1 MNKDGGTTMSRS
13 RNILLGAAALV
24 AMTTAAGAAPIRIG
38 MTFQEL
44 NNPYFVTMQKALRKA
59 AGTIGA
65 TVIVTDAHH
74 DVTKQISDVEDMLQQ
89 HIDILLL
96 NPTDSTGIESAV
108 QEAHKAGVIVVAID
122 ANAAGPVNSFVGSKN
137 YDAGVMSC
145 TYLAN
150 AIGGSGNVAILDGI
164 AVVPILERVRG
175 CKDGLAKFP
184 NVKIVDIQ
192 NGKQE
197 RDVALSV
204 SENMIQAHPDLKGIF
219 SVNDGGSMGVLV
231 GDRDQRQGHQA
242 DLGRRRARRR
252 RRDRQAR
259 LQVHR
264 DVGAVPRRHGAD
276 RPRPGAGRLLG
287 SRQHRAQDGADRR
300 EAGRRREREDVP
312 LVRTAGRSSGE
323 AGAARMTAILE
334 LRGIAKSFPGVKA
347 LSGIDLTVEAGEIH
361 ALLGENGAGKSTLM
375 KILSGIY
382 QPDEGRISVGGRDL
396 RFADYH
402 DAVAAGIGIVF
413 QEFSLIPYLNAVE
426 NIFLGR
432 ERRRLG
438 LLRRASMRAEAA
450 GLFRRLGVTIDLD
463 AEVRTLSV
471 AQQQF
476 IEIAKALALDA
487 RILIL
492 DEPTA
497 TLTPADAEHLFAI
510 MRVLKGD
517 GVAMIFIS
525 HHMEEIFEICDRITV
540 LRDGR
545 FIGVTPVAD
554 TDMDRLV
561 QMMVGRRLE
570 QSFPPKPP
578 PVSGRQAGARGGG
591 AAARAR
597 RSDQR
602 VPSARGRDPGLLRAG
617 GLRAHRDGHG
627 GAGRRTRPRQDGA
640 HQRRDGAAV
649 EPGRR
654 AGARARHPAG
664 EPQDR
669 GLITEFTIRDNISI
683 NNLGKYRTLGGFLD
697 FARERTVT
705 AEMMRQ
711 VGVKAPG
718 MSTTVETLSG
728 GNQQKVVLA
737 RWLNHHCRILFFD
750 EPTRGIDVGA
760 KAEIY
765 ALMRSLTARGYAI
778 VMVSSELPEIVG
790 MSDRVAVFREG
801 RIVRTLEA
809 DDIAPAEIMRH
820 ATAGDI
826 DELV

>member
-1 MNKDGGTTMSRS
+1 
-13 RNILLGAAALV
+13 
-24 AMTTAAGAAPIRIG
+24 
-38 MTFQEL
+38 
-44 NNPYFVTMQKALRKA
+44 
-59 AGTIGA
+59 
-65 TVIVTDAHH
+65 
-74 DVTKQISDVEDMLQQ
+74 
-89 HIDILLL
+89 
-96 NPTDSTGIESAV
+96 
-108 QEAHKAGVIVVAID
+108 
-122 ANAAGPVNSFVGSKN
+122 
-137 YDAGVMSC
+137 
-145 TYLAN
+145 
-150 AIGGSGNVAILDGI
+150 
-164 AVVPILERVRG
+164 
-175 CKDGLAKFP
+175 
-184 NVKIVDIQ
+184 
-192 NGKQE
+192 
-197 RDVALSV
+197 
-204 SENMIQAHPDLKGIF
+204 
-219 SVNDGGSMGVLV
+219 
-231 GDRDQRQGHQA
+231 
-242 DLGRRRARRR
+242 
-252 RRDRQAR
+252 
-259 LQVHR
+259 
-264 DVGAVPRRHGAD
+264 
-276 RPRPGAGRLLG
+276 
-287 SRQHRAQDGADRR
+287 
-300 EAGRRREREDVP
+300 
-312 LVRTAGRSSGE
+312 
-323 AGAARMTAILE
+323 MTAILE

-438 LLRRASMRAEAA
+438 LLRRTSMRDEAA
-450 GLFRRLGVTIDLD
+450 GLFRRLGVAIDLD
-463 AEVRTLSV
+463 VEVRTLSV

-510 MRVLKGD
+510 MRVLKRD

-545 FIGVTPVAD
+545 FIGVMPVAD

-578 PVSGRQAGARGGG
+578 RSPDARLVLEVEGLQLERGGPINAFHLHEGEILGFAGLVGSGRTETVMAVLGAEPAYAKTVRINGEAVRLSSPAGAL
-591 AAARAR
+591 
-597 RSDQR
+597 
-602 VPSARGRDPGLLRAG
+602 ARGLGILPENRK
-617 GLRAHRDGHG
+617 
-627 GAGRRTRPRQDGA
+627 T
-640 HQRRDGAAV
+640 
-649 EPGRR
+649 E
-654 AGARARHPAG
+654 
-664 EPQDR
+664 
-669 GLITEFTIRDNISI
+669 GLITDFTIRDNISI

-718 MSTTVETLSG
+718 MSTTVVTLSG

-737 RWLNHHCRILFFD
+737 RWLNHHCRILVFD